1 MMHLDGLTK
10 RQLAIAQL
18 LWSTETKEE
27 VELYCK
33 VNPEVR
39 VVYEM
44 MVAAMMDTFTDTDLA
59 DEVISNIMGL
69 K

>member
-1 MMHLDGLTK
+1 MIRLEGLTEK
-10 RQLAIAQL
+10 QLAIARL

-33 VNPEVR
+33 VNPEIR

-59 DEVISNIMGL
+59 DEVMSNIMGL